1 MTKFGIAQAVRR
13 VEDVRF
19 ITGHGN
25 YSDDHQ
31 FPDQLYSVVVR
42 SPHAHATI
50 LSVDVA
56 DAKQMPGVVD
66 IITGQEL
73 VDAGVGGL
81 PSLWP
86 VKNKDGSG
94 RAEPPHLALAV
105 DKARHVGDGV
115 AFVVAETMAAARDA
129 ADAVMVDY
137 DPLPAVSDARAAKE
151 PGAPQLHESAP
162 GNLCFDFEH
171 GNKAET
177 EAAFAKA
184 DRIVRVEVIN
194 QRIVANSMEA
204 RVAIATYEAVGDRVT
219 VYTPTQGGWGIKRQ
233 LAGCLGIEAD
243 QVRIV
248 TPDVGG
254 GFGMKL
260 FFYPEHIL
268 SAYAARKLKRTV
280 RWTSERQEA
289 FLTDTQG
296 RDHWSYAEMAI
307 DGNAKFLGLRVHTTA
322 NLGGYLS
329 TMSCL
334 IPTAA
339 HAKVLPG
346 VYDVPTMYLDVHG
359 VMTNTTP
366 VDAYRGAGR
375 PEAIYLIERL
385 VNRIAAETGLGPE
398 EVRRRNFVQPEQM
411 PYTTATGEKYD
422 SGDFPR
428 IMERALKEADWDG
441 FAARR
446 AESEA
451 RGWKRGRG
459 IAYYVEAT
467 AGMPEESAAIR
478 FEDDGMVSIFVGTQ
492 SNGQGHETAFTQI
505 VSDRLG
511 LDAER
516 IRIVMGD
523 TDAIPTGGGTGG
535 SRSLVST
542 GTAINK
548 MSDTVIDKG
557 KAAAAELFET
567 SAVDIE
573 FGEGNFRVVGTDRA
587 IDIVDLAE
595 KAKEMALAGQI
606 ETLDTRETTAL
617 NPITYPNGCHVAE
630 IEVDPAT
637 GRVNIDRWSVVDDFG
652 RVVNPLFVESQ
663 VHGGIVQGV
672 GQALL
677 EHGIYDEDGQLVAG
691 SFMDYGMPRA
701 DDVPYFT
708 FNREEIPCQS
718 NMLGTKGCGEAGCVA
733 GPPVVINGIIDA
745 LSDLGVTTIDMPA
758 TPQAIWRAIN
768 AAQG

>member
-19 ITGHGN
+19 ITGQGA
-25 YSDDHQ
+25 YSDDLRIEG
-31 FPDQLYSVVVR
+31 QLFAAIVR

-50 LSVDVA
+50 LSVDTA
-56 DAKQMPGVVD
+56 EARTMPGVVD
-66 IITGQEL
+66 VITGQEL
-73 VDAGVGGL
+73 RDAGVGGL

-86 VKNKDGSG
+86 VKNRDGSK
-94 RAEPPHLALAV
+94 RKEPPHFALAF
-105 DKARHVGDGV
+105 DKVRHVGDGV
-115 AFVVAETMAAARDA
+115 AMVIAGTPTQARDA
-129 ADAVMVDY
+129 AEAVMVDY
-137 DPLPAVSDARAAKE
+137 DPLPAVSDAMAAKAAD
-151 PGAPQLHESAP
+151 APQIHDDVP
-162 GNLCFDFEH
+162 GNMVFDYGH
-171 GNKAET
+171 GDEEGTK
-177 EAAFAKA
+177 AAFAKA
-184 DRIVRVEVIN
+184 DRVVRVDIVN
-194 QRIVANSMEA
+194 QRIVVNSMEG
-204 RVAIATYEAVGDRVT
+204 RVAIAEYDAEADKIT
-219 VYTPTQGGWGIKRQ
+219 LTTPTQGGWGIKRQ
-233 LAGCLGIEAD
+233 LCGCLGLKPE
-243 QVRIV
+243 QVRVV

-268 SAYAARKLKRTV
+268 VAYAARKLKRPV
-280 RWTSERQEA
+280 RWTAERQEG

-296 RDHWSYAEMAI
+296 RDYQSWAEMAI
-307 DGNAKFLGLRVHTTA
+307 DRDAKFLGLRVHSTA

-329 TMSCL
+329 TMACL
-334 IPTAA
+334 IPTTA
-339 HAKVLPG
+339 HSKVLPG
-346 VYDVPTMYLDVHG
+346 VYDIPVMYLDVHG
-359 VMTNTTP
+359 MLTNTVP

-375 PEAIYLIERL
+375 PEAIYIIERL
-385 VNRIAAETGLGPE
+385 VNAVAVETGLEPD
-398 EVRRRNFVQPEQM
+398 EVRRRNFIRPEQM
-411 PYTTATGEKYD
+411 PYKTSTGETYD

-428 IMERALKEADWDG
+428 VLERALAEADWAG
-441 FAARR
+441 FPARK

-451 RGWKRGRG
+451 KGLKRGRG
-459 IAYYVEAT
+459 ICYYIEAT

-478 FEDDGMVSIFVGTQ
+478 FEEGGQVSVYVGTQ

-505 VSDRLG
+505 ISDRLG
-511 LDAER
+511 IDAER

-557 KAAAAELFET
+557 RKAAAEVFET

-573 FGEGNFRVVGTDRA
+573 FDAGSFRVVGTDRA
-587 IDIVDLAE
+587 IDIIDLAE
-595 KAKEMALAGQI
+595 RAKGMALAGQI
-606 ETLDTRETTAL
+606 ETLDTRETAAL
-617 NPITYPNGCHVAE
+617 NPVTYPNGCHIAE
-630 IEVDPAT
+630 LEVDPVT
-637 GRVNIDRWSVVDDFG
+637 GRVRIDRWTVVDDFG

-677 EHGIYDEDGQLVAG
+677 EHGFCDADGQLIAG

-701 DDVPYFT
+701 DDVPF
-708 FNREEIPCQS
+708 FAFSREEVPCQS
-718 NMLGTKGCGEAGCVA
+718 NMLGTKGCGEAGCIA

-745 LSDLGVTTIDMPA
+745 LKDMGVTAIDMPA

-768 AAQG
+768 AAA